1 MTMLIIALEAR
12 PIRRALDAASAKGRG
27 DDR

>member
-1 MTMLIIALEAR
+1 MTMMIAVRELRLIRMAI
-12 PIRRALDAASAKGRG
+12 PAASAKGRG

>member
-1 MTMLIIALEAR
+1 MTMMIAALDVR
-12 PIRRALDAASAKGRG
+12 PIRMVIPAASAKGRG

>member
-1 MTMLIIALEAR
+1 MTMMTIALETR
-12 PIRRALDAASAKGRG
+12 PIRMAIPAASTKGRG